1 MRGTYWDR
9 FMLTGSVEDY
19 LNYKM
24 EEEQDSPSPDRRKEH
39 CESDRTYRDGALHS
53 PGWRI

>member
-9 FMLTGSVEDY
+9 FMTTGSVEDY

-24 EEEQDSPSPDRRKEH
+24 EEERDGPPSDRRKEQ
-39 CESDRTYRDGALHS
+39 CESDRTYRDGTLHS
-53 PGWRI
+53 SGWRI